1 MSVRITHMVRDG
13 VQQEI
18 AAWQIEIDKLAWYK
32 KRNQN

>member
-1 MSVRITHMVRDG
+1 MVRDG